1 MQMSA
6 GTPVHSSQPGAP
18 SRCPSIL
25 CSSTRA
31 DNEAQTL
38 LVLSGLQVDAG
49 GSGRDKFE
57 G

>member
-6 GTPVHSSQPGAP
+6 STPGCTAPSPVHPLWALN
-18 SRCPSIL
+18 L

-31 DNEAQTL
+31 DNGAQTL

-49 GSGRDKFE
+49 GSGHEMFE
-57 G
+57 S

>member
-18 SRCPSIL
+18 SWGPSIL